1 MDKVWNY
8 KNFNMVNEL
17 DIAGEFIYDGIETL
31 NQMTSISVGSPIFSF
46 LYHIS
51 VGIERLQKIIL
62 VLVEDITLENYEEF
76 EKSII
81 THSHSDLQCR
91 IKKGADI
98 EFGARENEFLNLL
111 TTFYNHSRYNRF
123 NLNGSLSQEKEIT
136 EDFILKYVA
145 DFDIC
150 RSVTS
155 DDIMV
160 DHKIKNLFGKVIGG
174 IAVKYYEVIRAL
186 SYEKHTFTY
195 ELRSESKAEKIFL
208 SNYRKNSLQEMKI
221 NEAIALKEFLVFL
234 CNTKDSNAFSRFFK
248 KISPL
253 QMDIAMTNDYISEIS
268 TGVIP
273 QTLIDEVEYL
283 YEESHYGR
291 ERIEQINLI
300 GNPRVMFEYGEIYDC
315 LTFADSF
322 LAKQTDVICFAR
334 KFPTMVRK
342 IKDDDFSELT
352 QDVRKLCNKYLKE
365 QITEKE
371 LFECVTLFNA
381 EAKTIYPFQKEE

>member
-123 NLNGSLSQEKEIT
+123 NLMSMPSL
-136 EDFILKYVA
+136 
-145 DFDIC
+145 
-150 RSVTS
+150 
-155 DDIMV
+155 
-160 DHKIKNLFGKVIGG
+160 
-174 IAVKYYEVIRAL
+174 
-186 SYEKHTFTY
+186 
-195 ELRSESKAEKIFL
+195 
-208 SNYRKNSLQEMKI
+208 
-221 NEAIALKEFLVFL
+221 
-234 CNTKDSNAFSRFFK
+234 
-248 KISPL
+248 
-253 QMDIAMTNDYISEIS
+253 
-268 TGVIP
+268 
-273 QTLIDEVEYL
+273 
-283 YEESHYGR
+283 
-291 ERIEQINLI
+291 
-300 GNPRVMFEYGEIYDC
+300 
-315 LTFADSF
+315 
-322 LAKQTDVICFAR
+322 KQ
-334 KFPTMVRK
+334 
-342 IKDDDFSELT
+342 L
-352 QDVRKLCNKYLKE
+352 
-365 QITEKE
+365 
-371 LFECVTLFNA
+371 
-381 EAKTIYPFQKEE
+381 